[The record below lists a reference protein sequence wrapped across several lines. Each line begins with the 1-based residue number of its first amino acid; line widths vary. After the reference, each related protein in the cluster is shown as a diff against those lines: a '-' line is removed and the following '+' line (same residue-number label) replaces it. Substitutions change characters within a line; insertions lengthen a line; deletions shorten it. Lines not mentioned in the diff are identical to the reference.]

1 MIELGVVMFVIFVI
15 SGIAII
21 QLQPTWQQLEAGAAT
36 DQVKTVLREARELSI
51 SQRRTIAVQFVGNNE
66 IELFQYQIQYTPLG
80 APTQVIST
88 TPFLTVPIENH
99 VSFMTF
105 TAETDT
111 PDQFSGTISTPG
123 GIYFGGVAGGPP
135 AGMEFQSDGTFT
147 DGNGNPINGT
157 VFLGVTNIPQTARA
171 VTVLGNTGRIK
182 SWRATSAW
190 GPSGAGWSL

>member
-1 MIELGVVMFVIFVI
+1 MVELVVVMVIILVV

-21 QLQPTWQQLEAGAAT
+21 QLQPTWQQLEVNAAT

-51 SQRRTIAVQFVGNNE
+51 SQRRTIAIQFVGTTE
-66 IELFQYQIQYTPLG
+66 IELFQYQIQYTALG
-80 APTQVIST
+80 APTQVISS
-88 TPFLTVPIENH
+88 TPFLTVPIGNN

-105 TAETDT
+105 TGETDT
-111 PDQFSGTISTPG
+111 PDQFSGTISAPG

-157 VFLGVTNIPQTARA
+157 VFLGVTNLPKTARA

-182 SWRATSAW
+182 SWRTTSAW
-190 GPSGAGWSL
+190 GASGAGWSL

>member
-1 MIELGVVMFVIFVI
+1 MVELAMVMVIILVASGV
-15 SGIAII
+15 AII
-21 QLQPTWQQLEAGAAT
+21 QLQPTWQQLEANAAT
-36 DQVKTVLREARELSI
+36 DQVKTVFREARELSI
-51 SQRRTIAVQFVGNNE
+51 SQRRTIAVEFVGTTE
-66 IELFQYQIQYTPLG
+66 IELFQYQIQYTALG
-80 APTQVIST
+80 APTQVISS
-88 TPFLTVPIENH
+88 TPFLTVPLGNH
-99 VSFMTF
+99 VSFLTF
-105 TAETDT
+105 TGETDT
-111 PDQFSGTISTPG
+111 PDQFSGTITTPG

-190 GPSGAGWSL
+190 GANGAGWSL